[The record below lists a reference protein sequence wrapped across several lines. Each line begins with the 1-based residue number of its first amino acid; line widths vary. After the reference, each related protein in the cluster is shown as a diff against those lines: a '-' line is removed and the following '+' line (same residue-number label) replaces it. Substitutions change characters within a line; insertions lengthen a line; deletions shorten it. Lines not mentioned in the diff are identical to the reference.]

1 LDVKGTR
8 PRLLV
13 VEDDTTLASMYRSAL
28 RLAGYQVDVTSNG
41 VTALWHIDQSPPD
54 LVVLDLHLP
63 GVRGDVILSEIA
75 ARSDLSHIPVVVVTG
90 SDTQLVVAQANAI
103 LQKPV
108 DVSRLVS
115 VVEEHL
121 ERAA

>member
-1 LDVKGTR
+1 LDVKGKR
-8 PRLLV
+8 FRILV

-28 RLAGYQVDVTSNG
+28 RLAGYQVAVTSNG

-54 LVVLDLHLP
+54 LIVLDLHLP

-103 LQKPV
+103 LRKPV
-108 DVSRLVS
+108 DVIRLVS
-115 VVEEHL
+115 VVEQHL
-121 ERAA
+121 EPAA